1 MTEKARHPHC
11 SGGDELL
18 LTRRELLAQA
28 GRGIGSVAVA
38 SMLGGASLLAGA
50 PGGLPSLPHFRP
62 KARRAIWLFPAGAPS
77 QLDTWDYKPK
87 LRAMFGKDLPPSV
100 RGDQRLTTMTSKQ
113 KGFPV
118 APSLFRFAQHGQ
130 SGMWVSEL
138 FPHTA
143 RIVDRIALVR
153 SLHTEA
159 INHEPATIAVNSGN
173 QLPGRPCLGSWLS
186 YGLGSLNENLPTFVV
201 MTSTYTN
208 KSNVQA
214 LSARMWS
221 SGFIP
226 ARHSGVSVRGAGDP
240 VLYLS
245 DPDGVD
251 RETRR
256 RMLDGVQALNTQ
268 HADAIGDPDT
278 DTRIAQYEMAFRMQA
293 SVPELTDVRG
303 EPESVLG
310 LYGDD
315 VRRPGTFAANCL
327 LARRMIERGVRFVQ
341 IYHRGWDSHTNLPHQ
356 HRLQAQDTDRGTY
369 GLITDLAQRGLL
381 EDTLVIWGGEFGRTV
396 YSQGTL
402 KEDNYGRDHHPRCYS
417 MWMAGGGVKAGTVF
431 GETDD
436 FSYNITKDPV
446 HQRDLH
452 ATILNLFGL
461 DHDAFTFR
469 HQGLDQKLVGVEAP
483 AHVVKGLIA

>member
-1 MTEKARHPHC
+1 VTAPSRHGNC
-11 SGGDELL
+11 FGGEDLR

-38 SMLGGASLLAGA
+38 SMLGGAGLIAGA
-50 PGGLPSLPHFRP
+50 PNGLPNLPHFRP

-87 LRAMFGKDLPPSV
+87 LRAMFGKDLPGSV
-100 RGDQRLTTMTSKQ
+100 RGDQRLTTMTSRQ
-113 KGFPV
+113 KAFPI
-118 APSLFRFAQHGQ
+118 APSLFNFSRHGQ

-143 RIVDRIALVR
+143 RIVDRIALVK

-214 LSARMWS
+214 LSARMWG

-226 ARHSGVSVRGAGDP
+226 ARHSGISVRGAGDP

-256 RMLDGVQALNTQ
+256 RMLDGVQALNER

-278 DTRIAQYEMAFRMQA
+278 ETRIAQYEMAFRMQA

-315 VRRPGTFAANCL
+315 VRTPGTFAANCL

-356 HRLQAQDTDRGTY
+356 HRLQAKDTDQGTF

-461 DHDAFTFR
+461 DHNAFTFR

-483 AHVVKGLIA
+483 AHVVKGLLA

>member
-1 MTEKARHPHC
+1 MKQRHHSGCC
-11 SGGDELL
+11 SGGDDRLMS
-18 LTRRELLAQA
+18 RRDLLAQA
-28 GRGIGSVAVA
+28 GRGIGAVALA
-38 SMLGGASLLAGA
+38 SMLGDTSLLAGDA
-50 PGGLPSLPHFRP
+50 GGMPGLPHFRP
-62 KARRAIWLFPAGAPS
+62 RARRAIWLFPAGAPS
-77 QLDTWDYKPK
+77 QIDTWDYKPK
-87 LRAMFGKDLPPSV
+87 LARMFGKELPDSV
-100 RGDQRLTTMTSKQ
+100 RRNQRLTTMTSGQ
-113 KGFPV
+113 KSLPL
-118 APSLFRFAQHGQ
+118 APSLFKFTQAGQ
-130 SGMWVSEL
+130 SGAWVSEL
-138 FPHTA
+138 FPWTA
-143 RIVDRIALVR
+143 KIVDQLAIVR

-159 INHEPATIAVNSGN
+159 INHEPATIAVNTGN

-221 SGFIP
+221 SGFLP
-226 ARHSGVSVRGAGDP
+226 AKHSGVSVRGAGDP

-251 RETRR
+251 RSARR
-256 RMLDGVQALNTQ
+256 RMLDGVQALNERQ
-268 HADAIGDPDT
+268 AEALRDPET
-278 DTRIAQYEMAFRMQA
+278 ETRIAQYEMAFRMQA
-293 SVPELTDVRG
+293 SVPELTDVSR
-303 EPESVLG
+303 EPESVLR
-310 LYGDD
+310 LYGDE

-356 HRLQAQDTDRGTY
+356 HRLQAQDTDQGTY
-369 GLITDLAQRGLL
+369 GLITDLMQRGLL

-396 YSQGTL
+396 YSQGKL

-417 MWMAGGGVKAGTVF
+417 VWLAGGGVKAGTVY

-461 DHDAFTFR
+461 NHDAFTFR
-469 HQGLDQKLVGVEAP
+469 HQGLDMKLVGVEAP
-483 AHVVKGLIA
+483 AHVVKGILS

>member
-1 MTEKARHPHC
+1 VTMKDHSACC
-11 SGGDELL
+11 SGGDDK
-18 LTRRELLAQA
+18 TMGRREFLAHS
-28 GRGIGSVAVA
+28 GRGIGSVALA
-38 SMLGGASLLAGA
+38 SMLGNPRLLAE
-50 PGGLPSLPHFRP
+50 GLAGPSMLPHFRP

-77 QLDTWDYKPK
+77 QIDTWDYKPK
-87 LRAMFGKDLPPSV
+87 LREMFGKDLPESV
-100 RGDQRLTTMTSKQ
+100 RGNQRLTTMTASQ
-113 KGFPV
+113 KSFPV
-118 APSLFRFAQHGQ
+118 APSLFKFAQAGQ
-130 SGMWVSEL
+130 SGTWVSEL
-138 FPHTA
+138 FPWTA
-143 RIVDRIALVR
+143 KVVDQLAVVR

-186 YGLGSLNENLPTFVV
+186 YGLGTLNENLPTFVV

-226 ARHSGVSVRGAGDP
+226 ARHSGISVRGAGDP

-251 RETRR
+251 RKTRR
-256 RMLDGVQALNTQ
+256 RMLDGVQALNARQAETVQ
-268 HADAIGDPDT
+268 DPET
-278 DTRIAQYEMAFRMQA
+278 ETRIAQYEMAFRMQA
-293 SVPELTDVRG
+293 SVPELTDVSG

-310 LYGDD
+310 LYGPE

-356 HRLQAQDTDRGTY
+356 HRLQANDTDQGCY
-369 GLITDLAQRGLL
+369 GLITDLWQRGLL

-417 MWMAGGGVKAGTVF
+417 MWLAGGGVKAGTVY

-461 DHDAFTFR
+461 NHDAFTFR
-469 HQGLDQKLVGVEAP
+469 HLGLDQKLVGVEVP
-483 AHVVKGLIA
+483 AHVVKGLLA

>member
-1 MTEKARHPHC
+1 MTQKARHPHC
-11 SGGDELL
+11 SGGDEFL

-38 SMLGGASLLAGA
+38 SMFGGASLLAGA
-50 PGGLPSLPHFRP
+50 PGGLPNLPHFRP

-87 LRAMFGKDLPPSV
+87 LRGMFGKELPPSV
-100 RGDQRLTTMTSKQ
+100 RGDQRLTTMTAKQ

-118 APSLFRFAQHGQ
+118 APSLFTFSQHGQ

-143 RIVDRIALVR
+143 RIVDRIALVK

-214 LSARMWS
+214 LSARMWG

-226 ARHSGVSVRGAGDP
+226 ARHAGVSVRGAGDP

-256 RMLDGVQALNTQ
+256 RMLDGVQALNAR
-268 HADAIGDPDT
+268 HADALGDPDT

-356 HRLQAQDTDRGTY
+356 HRLQAQDTDQGTF

-461 DHDAFTFR
+461 DHNAFTFR

-483 AHVVKGLIA
+483 AHVVQGLLA

>member
-1 MTEKARHPHC
+1 MTAPSRHGNC
-11 SGGDELL
+11 FGGEDHR

-38 SMLGGASLLAGA
+38 SMLGGAGLIAGA
-50 PGGLPSLPHFRP
+50 PNGLPNLPHFRP

-87 LRAMFGKDLPPSV
+87 LRAMFGKDLPGSV
-100 RGDQRLTTMTSKQ
+100 RGDQRLTTMTSRQ
-113 KGFPV
+113 KAFPI
-118 APSLFRFAQHGQ
+118 APSLFNFSRHGQ

-143 RIVDRIALVR
+143 RIVDRIALVK

-214 LSARMWS
+214 LSARMWG

-226 ARHSGVSVRGAGDP
+226 ARHSGISVRGAGDP

-251 RETRR
+251 RATRR
-256 RMLDGVQALNTQ
+256 RMLDGVQALNER
-268 HADAIGDPDT
+268 HADTIGDPDT

-310 LYGDD
+310 LYGED

-356 HRLQAQDTDRGTY
+356 HRLQAKDTDQGTF

-483 AHVVKGLIA
+483 AHVVKGLLA